1 MTPAARPSPPPRGPA
16 AGAATMAPPGARRR
30 RRLRRRRGGGG
41 GGGLVPTDPVS
52 SGRVGEGQLGAWR
65 RRLVSPMWRCE
76 GRRRWSRLRCAP
88 ETAAAAM
95 TYAGACGM
103 TPVPTTAARRS
114 ATTSTTAC
122 TGWWRLVRA
131 GGAAVTGGHGRPT
144 AFPFVGSSS
153 LAPNGGGQG
162 GPVCAGGAEVVIRL
176 C

>member
-30 RRLRRRRGGGG
+30 RRLRRRWR
-41 GGGLVPTDPVS
+41 GLVPTDPVS

-65 RRLVSPMWRCE
+65 WRLVSPMWRCE

-103 TPVPTTAARRS
+103 TPVQTTAARRS

-122 TGWWRLVRA
+122 AGWWRLVRA